1 MATSRII
8 PTCKCSSHT
17 GLYSFTRL
25 ILRTFPTLMSVCI
38 LFPLSEMPFFPSVL
52 KKLGQGFG
60 RLALSS
66 LFSVLLKHSLHWYI
80 VSVLVVVVVLG
91 YRVFCWLW
99 IPWVSCLKS
108 SLHFPY
114 LTPWCWC
121 SWHPRAIL
129 GVHSLPCVG
138 NTKPMQAL

>member
-80 VSVLVVVVVLG
+80 VSVLH
-91 YRVFCWLW
+91 C
-99 IPWVSCLKS
+99 SCFRIQGL
-108 SLHFPY
+108 L
-114 LTPWCWC
+114 LT
-121 SWHPRAIL
+121 L
-129 GVHSLPCVG
+129 
-138 NTKPMQAL
+138 NTLSIMS